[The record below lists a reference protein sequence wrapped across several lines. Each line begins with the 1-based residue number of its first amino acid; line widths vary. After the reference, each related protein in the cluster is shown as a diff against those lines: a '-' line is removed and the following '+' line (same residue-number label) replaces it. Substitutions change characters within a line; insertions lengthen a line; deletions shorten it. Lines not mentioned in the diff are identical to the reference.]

1 MMFAYEVKCISDF
14 SNDGTKVDVGVI
26 SAPSMSD
33 AAKIIEGY
41 YSDLLISAN
50 FIYLDCSSRNMVPL
64 NRVKEHFHLTN
75 MADL

>member
-50 FIYLDCSSRNMVPL
+50 FIYLDCSSRNMVL
-64 NRVKEHFHLTN
+64 LDNIKNHFHLTEVTN
-75 MADL
+75 S

>member
-50 FIYLDCSSRNMVPL
+50 LIYLDCSSRNMVSL

-75 MADL
+75 TADS

>member
-50 FIYLDCSSRNMVPL
+50 FTYLDCSSRNMVSL
-64 NRVKEHFHLTN
+64 NRVKDHFHLTN
-75 MADL
+75 TADS

>member
-1 MMFAYEVKCISDF
+1 MMFTYEVKALSDF
-14 SNDGTKVDVGVI
+14 SNDGTKVDVGI
-26 SAPSMSD
+26 MSAPSMSD

-64 NRVKEHFHLTN
+64 DRIKEHFHLTN
-75 MADL
+75 MANS

>member
-64 NRVKEHFHLTN
+64 NRVKEHFHLTDT
-75 MADL
+75 ADS

>member
-26 SAPSMSD
+26 SAPSMTD

-41 YSDLLISAN
+41 YSDLLLSAN

-64 NRVKEHFHLTN
+64 NRVKEHFHLTDVAN
-75 MADL
+75 S

>member
-75 MADL
+75 TANS

>member
-26 SAPSMSD
+26 SSPSMTD

-41 YSDLLISAN
+41 YSDLLLSAN

-64 NRVKEHFHLTN
+64 NRVKEHFHLTD
-75 MADL
+75 MANS

>member
-26 SAPSMSD
+26 SAPSMTD

-41 YSDLLISAN
+41 YSGFTHFSKSYISQS
-50 FIYLDCSSRNMVPL
+50 FFS
-64 NRVKEHFHLTN
+64 
-75 MADL
+75 

>member
-75 MADL
+75 TADS